1 MVFWDTSALLKLYVA
16 EPDSNAFAI
25 LAQSE
30 EPLAISAWT
39 THEILCG
46 LHRKELVHDLKA
58 GGAEAIYQRILRQ
71 ITAGALQVI
80 AYTTAVAQ
88 QTSEVIRH
96 CYSARTPVAIRS
108 LDALQLGSALVGGA
122 IELVSADTRMRAGA
136 KMFNLRV
143 SPAGR
148 S

>member
-25 LAQSE
+25 LAEGE

-46 LHRKELVHDLKA
+46 LHRKELLHDLKA
-58 GGAEAIYQRILRQ
+58 GGAEAIYQRILQQ
-71 ITAGALQVI
+71 IAAGALHVI
-80 AYTTAVAQ
+80 TYTATVAQ
-88 QTSEVIRH
+88 RTSDVIRG
-96 CYSARTPVAIRS
+96 CYGARTPVAIRS

-122 IELVSADTRMRAGA
+122 IGVVSVDARMRAGA
-136 KMFNLRV
+136 KIFNLRV
-143 SPAGR
+143 LPAGR